1 MATSDMDLLE
11 AFDAAFA
18 RGQEQRKADARV
30 QFVLDNWRAFAS
42 SLRAVEAI
50 RSEMESCGV

>member
-18 RGQEQRKADARV
+18 RGQEQRKAAK
-30 QFVLDNWRAFAS
+30 LAAK
-42 SLRAVEAI
+42 AK
-50 RSEMESCGV
+50 